1 MQKEK
6 IQTNKTKF
14 EKIIARKQNF
24 GHYYIQVEQDCIYCP
39 RHEVTMGFSTAYT
52 ERVIQFSRPDGGSY
66 WTFRRRDW
74 KFRDNYTV
82 PYTMLQD

>member
-24 GHYYIQVEQDCIYCP
+24 GHYYIQIEQDYIYCP

-66 WTFRRRDW
+66 WTLRRRDW
-74 KFRDNYTV
+74 KFPDNYTV